1 MNPEFLRN
9 IWLEATPLR
18 LALIAGLTLLL
29 LAAGAAMPVGLP
41 SPAVLAL
48 GAWWFFVV
56 LWGTRNAALSVVGE
70 IRERTWDSQKLSSI
84 APFEMVWGKLFGAT
98 LAQWFGGAICLPFIL
113 APVWIARGPRA
124 ALTYGV
130 ILVTLGLFAQSLSLL
145 ASLNLIRRSSGNWRL
160 DTFLCQVAG
169 IGGSLFYYSLWS
181 SLPAFVRSGMQEIV
195 WWGISFGLS
204 DFHLVS
210 LLLFTGWALVG
221 CWRAMRAEL
230 RLVNGPYVWLAWL
243 AYLCLYQAGF
253 TQWLLARM
261 PSSLDG
267 ELAGRAVEIRLA
279 LAAITLAGTVYS
291 MVFLEPKDP
300 VRLRWLGERIWRGD
314 FARAF
319 RALDAWMLSWL
330 ATAVAALALAAML
343 AADPLLPG
351 AWLMVLAALG
361 FLTRDAGLFV
371 LMRPMAGARGDFAAL
386 AILGALYLLLPAVL
400 PPLAPLLLPVHPGW
414 LGPSAAVAQAAIVWA
429 LVLRKLA
436 R

>member
-18 LALIAGLTLLL
+18 LALIAGLTLLM
-29 LAAGAAMPVGLP
+29 LAAGAAMPFGLP
-41 SPAVLAL
+41 SPAALAL

-130 ILVTLGLFAQSLSLL
+130 ILVTLGVFAQSLSLL

-169 IGGSLFYYSLWS
+169 IGGSFFYYSLWS
-181 SLPAFVRSGMQEIV
+181 SLPAFVRSGLQEIV
-195 WWGISFGLS
+195 WWGFAFSLS

-210 LLLFTGWALVG
+210 LLLFTGWSLVG

-230 RLVNGPYVWLAWL
+230 RLANGPYVWLAWL
-243 AYLCLYQAGF
+243 TYLSFYQAGF
-253 TQWLLARM
+253 AGWLAARM

-267 ELAGRAVEIRLA
+267 DPAARGAEIRLA
-279 LAAITLAGTVYS
+279 LTALALAGTVYS

-300 VRLRWLGERIWRGD
+300 VRLRWLGERIRRGD
-314 FARAF
+314 LARAF
-319 RALDAWMLSWL
+319 HALDAWMLSWL
-330 ATAVAALALAAML
+330 ATMIAGLALAAML
-343 AADPLLPG
+343 ASDPLLPG
-351 AWLMVLAALG
+351 AWLMALAGLG
-361 FLTRDAGLFV
+361 FLTRDAGIFV
-371 LMRPMAGARGDFAAL
+371 LMRPLAGARGDFAAL
-386 AILGALYLLLPAVL
+386 AILGALYLLLPTIL
-400 PPLAPLLLPVHPGW
+400 PGVAALLLPVHPGW
-414 LGPSAAVAQAAIVWA
+414 LGPAAALAEAAIVWA